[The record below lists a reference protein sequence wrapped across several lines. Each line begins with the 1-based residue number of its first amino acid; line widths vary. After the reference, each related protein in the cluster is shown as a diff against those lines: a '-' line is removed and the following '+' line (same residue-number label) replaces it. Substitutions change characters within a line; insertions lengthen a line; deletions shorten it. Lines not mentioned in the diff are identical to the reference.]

1 MVSDRISEVDQ
12 KGESL
17 LVARNLSLRFGGAS
31 VLDDVSLAV
40 DGEEVVG
47 VIGPNG
53 AGKTAL
59 VNCISGVY
67 KPDSGQV
74 SFAGKLISGM
84 RPERIAKMGV
94 ARAFQHPELAI
105 REATVLD
112 SVLLGTHN
120 DLGVGLITSALALPK
135 ARAADRRA
143 KSTAVAALE
152 ALGIAD
158 SANHLVATLPYGTL
172 KLVEIARALAMSPRL
187 LILDEPSSGV
197 AEADRGRVTRLLAGW
212 ASVRIAVI
220 LIEHDLEVLASVCT
234 RVVALSR
241 GRIVAQGQLSDVLE
255 VPEFRDIYAAQGT
268 ERGGESAM

>member
-1 MVSDRISEVDQ
+1 MASDRISEVDQ
-12 KGESL
+12 EGERL
-17 LVARNLSLRFGGAS
+17 LVARSLSLRFGGAS
-31 VLDDVSLAV
+31 VLDDVSLTV

-143 KSTAVAALE
+143 KSTAIAALE

-158 SANHLVATLPYGTL
+158 SANQLVATLPYGTL

-197 AEADRGRVTRLLAGW
+197 AESDRARVTRLLAGW
-212 ASVRIAVI
+212 ATAGSAVI

-255 VPEFRDIYAAQGT
+255 VPEFRDIYAAQST
-268 ERGGESAM
+268 KKGGKSAT

>member
-1 MVSDRISEVDQ
+1 MTSDQSKLAQEDD
-12 KGESL
+12 GL
-17 LVARNLSLRFGGAS
+17 LAAQNLSLRFGGAS
-31 VLDDVSLAV
+31 VLDDVSLSV
-40 DGEEVVG
+40 HPQEIVG

-67 KPDSGQV
+67 KPDSGRV
-74 SFAGKLISGM
+74 CFAGECINGM
-84 RPERIAKMGV
+84 RPERIAKLGV

-105 REATVLD
+105 QEATVLD

-120 DLGVGLITSALALPK
+120 ALGVGLIANALALPK
-135 ARAADRRA
+135 ARAAELRA
-143 KSTAVAALE
+143 RSTAIAALE

-158 SANHLVATLPYGTL
+158 SANKLVATLPYGTL

-197 AEADRGRVTRLLAGW
+197 AEDDRAIVTRVLSRW
-212 ASVRIAVI
+212 ASKCAVI
-220 LIEHDLEVLASVCT
+220 LIEHDLDVLASVCT

-241 GRIVAQGQLSDVLE
+241 GRVVAQGQLSDVLE
-255 VPEFRDIYAAQGT
+255 VPEFRDIYAAQSRN
-268 ERGGESAM
+268 EGG

>member
-1 MVSDRISEVDQ
+1 MASDRVSEVDR
-12 KGESL
+12 EDPSL
-17 LVARNLSLRFGGAS
+17 LATRNLSLRFGGAS
-31 VLDDVSLAV
+31 VLDDVSLTVHAQ
-40 DGEEVVG
+40 EVVG

-74 SFAGKLISGM
+74 SFAGKLINGM

-105 REATVLD
+105 PEATVLD

-120 DLGVGLITSALALPK
+120 DLAVGLITNVLALPK
-135 ARAADRRA
+135 ARAAERRA
-143 KSTAVAALE
+143 RGVAIAALE

-158 SANHLVATLPYGTL
+158 SANQLVATLPYGTL

-197 AEADRGRVTRLLAGW
+197 AEADRASLTRLLARW
-212 ASVRIAVI
+212 TSAECAVI
-220 LIEHDLEVLASVCT
+220 LIEHDLNVLASVCT

-241 GRIVAQGQLSDVLE
+241 GRVVAQGQLSDVLE
-255 VPEFRDIYAAQGT
+255 VPEFRDIYAAQSRKK
-268 ERGGESAM
+268 RGQ

>member
-1 MVSDRISEVDQ
+1 MASDRISEVDQ
-12 KGESL
+12 EGESL

-31 VLDDVSLAV
+31 VLDDVSLTV
-40 DGEEVVG
+40 DGEEIVG

-74 SFAGKLISGM
+74 SFAGKLISGT

-143 KSTAVAALE
+143 RSTAIAALE

-158 SANHLVATLPYGTL
+158 SANQLVATLPYGTL

-197 AEADRGRVTRLLAGW
+197 AEADRARVTRLLAGW
-212 ASVRIAVI
+212 ASARSAVI

-268 ERGGESAM
+268 KRGGESAM